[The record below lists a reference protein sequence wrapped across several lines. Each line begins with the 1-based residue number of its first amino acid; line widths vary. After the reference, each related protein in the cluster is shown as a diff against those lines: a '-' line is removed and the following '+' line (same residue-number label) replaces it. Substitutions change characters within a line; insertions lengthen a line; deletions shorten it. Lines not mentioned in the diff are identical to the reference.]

1 MLIARLVSLIEDHAD
16 ELTARL
22 VRRLREDPRTS
33 EYRRL
38 DEAELAG
45 RVHDVFAHLGRWL
58 ERASEGRVEEEY
70 FRLGNTRREEG
81 IAPVSG
87 RQCSPPDTSQP
98 LGIRRFVRRRY
109 DLGASPAVGSRVARG
124 PVLRPSDLPHGEGL
138 RVVSLILSATRGAAP
153 PTPWLRRSALVIVPS
168 NRRHTPEEHP
178 DGALSVDLPSE
189 SLISGSPARP
199 SDCPART
206 DHGRASPPPEA
217 SPRS

>member
-81 IAPVSG
+81 IAL
-87 RQCSPPDTSQP
+87 SQ
-98 LGIRRFVRRRY
+98 
-109 DLGASPAVGSRVARG
+109 
-124 PVLRPSDLPHGEGL
+124 
-138 RVVSLILSATRGAAP
+138 VVSALLLTRRNLWEFVDSLGGDTILELRQQLDLELLVVRFFDRAIYHTVRGY
-153 PTPWLRRSALVIVPS
+153 
-168 NRRHTPEEHP
+168 E
-178 DGALSVDLPSE
+178 
-189 SLISGSPARP
+189 
-199 SDCPART
+199 
-206 DHGRASPPPEA
+206 
-217 SPRS
+217 